1 MKHRMWVIPVQGGE
15 DVMAEVNEFTAKHR
29 VLRMERQFVADG
41 GNSFWTIWVLYTE
54 KGVGLSAQSKR
65 DGAGRVDYR
74 EVLSPEEFRLFVRV
88 RDLRKQ
94 VAAGEGIPV
103 YNVFTNEQMAEMA
116 RRKTS
121 SLTALGEISGVGA
134 ARVEKYGQA
143 FIDEI
148 AKVVGNGA

>member
-1 MKHRMWVIPVQGGE
+1 MKHRMWVIPVQSGE
-15 DVMAEVNEFTAKHR
+15 EVMAEVNEFTAKHR

-41 GNSFWTIWVLYTE
+41 GNSFWTIWVSYTE
-54 KGVGLSAQSKR
+54 KGVALSGQSKME
-65 DGAGRVDYR
+65 GIPRVDYR
-74 EVLSPEEFRLFVRV
+74 EILSPEEFRVFARV

-116 RRKTS
+116 RRKTN

-134 ARVEKYGQA
+134 ARLEKYGQA
-143 FIDEI
+143 FVDEI
-148 AKVVGNGA
+148 AKVLGNGT